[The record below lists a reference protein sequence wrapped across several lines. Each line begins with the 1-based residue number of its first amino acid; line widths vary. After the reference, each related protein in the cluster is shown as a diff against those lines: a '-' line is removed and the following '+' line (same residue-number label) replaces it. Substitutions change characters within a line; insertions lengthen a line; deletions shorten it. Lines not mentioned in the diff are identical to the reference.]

1 MSGGIV
7 IGTERTA
14 DLELSADVCVIGSGA
29 GGAVLAAGLAERGLS
44 VVMLEE
50 GGWYQRPDFTG
61 QEEVAYP
68 MLYQERGTR
77 ATADLAI
84 TVLQGRSVGGGT
96 TVNWTTCFRTPD
108 RILAHWRAVHG
119 VEGVDP
125 DAMRPHFE
133 AVEAR
138 LGIEPWPEERVN
150 RNNDVLL
157 RGARKLGWSVGLL
170 NRNVRGCAGS
180 GFCGMGCPL
189 DAKQGMLLTYLPDA
203 VAAGMVLHA
212 DTRVERIEVVGQRV
226 VAVHGRT
233 VARDRDIADGPR
245 VVVRPRV
252 TVLSAGAINSPALL
266 LRSGLGAGPVGR
278 RTMLHPVVALSGLY
292 ADRVE
297 AWNGAPQSVASH
309 EFVDRGPDKVGFF
322 LETPPVHPML
332 AATALPV
339 FGDRQ
344 RAFLSRLPYT
354 ATLIAIAVD
363 GLLPGDDGG
372 VVTLRPD
379 GRSRLDYPT
388 RPGLVEA
395 WRAAHVAMA
404 KLHFAAGAEA
414 VVSNHVAALGPLL
427 GIDEI
432 ERLEA
437 APYGALHH
445 TAFSAH
451 QLGGC
456 AMGGSPETS
465 VVDSNLRHWT
475 VPNLFVVD
483 GSVFPTGLGVN
494 PSESIYGF
502 AHRARD
508 AVAAAAG

>member
-1 MSGGIV
+1 MTGGV
-7 IGTERTA
+7 VTGAERTA
-14 DLELSADVCVIGSGA
+14 DLDVKADVCVIGSGA
-29 GGAVLAAGLAERGLS
+29 GGAVLAAGLAERGLT

-50 GGWYQRPDFTG
+50 GGWHQRREFTG
-61 QEEVAYP
+61 EEAVAYP
-68 MLYQERGTR
+68 LLYQERGTR

-96 TVNWTTCFRTPD
+96 TVNWTTCFRTPE

-119 VEGVDP
+119 IEGVDP
-125 DAMRPHFE
+125 EVLRPHFE

-138 LGIEPWPEERVN
+138 LNIASWPEERVN
-150 RNNDVLL
+150 RNNHVLL
-157 RGARKLGWSVGLL
+157 DGARKLGWQVDVLR
-170 NRNVRGCAGS
+170 RNVKGCGNT
-180 GFCGMGCPL
+180 GYCGMGCPL

-212 DTRVERIEVVGQRV
+212 DLRVERIEVVDGRV

-233 VARDRDIADGPR
+233 LAQDRDVPDGAR

-252 TVLSAGAINSPALL
+252 AVLSAGAINSPALL
-266 LRSGLGAGPVGR
+266 LRSGLRHGPVGR
-278 RTMLHPVVALSGLY
+278 RTMLHPVVALSGRY
-292 ADRVE
+292 AEPVE
-297 AWNGAPQSVASH
+297 GWKGAPQSVASH

-322 LETPPVHPML
+322 LETPPIHPML

-344 RAFLSRLPYT
+344 RAFLSQLSHT
-354 ATLIAIAVD
+354 SSLIAVAVD
-363 GLLPGDDGG
+363 GLLPGEDGG
-372 VVTLRPD
+372 VVTVRPD
-379 GRSRLDYPT
+379 GRPRLDYPI
-388 RPGLVEA
+388 RPALAEA
-395 WRAAHVAMA
+395 WRAGHLAMA
-404 KLHFAAGAEA
+404 RLHFAAGALQVA
-414 VVSNHVAALGPLL
+414 STHVEEVPPLSSE
-427 GIDEI
+427 DEI
-432 ERLEA
+432 PRLEA

-456 AMGGSPETS
+456 AMGGSPDTS
-465 VVDSNLRHWT
+465 VVDANLRHWRI
-475 VPNLFVVD
+475 PNLFVVD

-508 AVAAAAG
+508 AVAAAVG